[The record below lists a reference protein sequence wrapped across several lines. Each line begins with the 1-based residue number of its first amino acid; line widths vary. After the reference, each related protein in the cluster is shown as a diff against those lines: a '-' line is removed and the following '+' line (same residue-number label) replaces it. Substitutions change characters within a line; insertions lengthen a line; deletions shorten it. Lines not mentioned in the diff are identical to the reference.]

1 MRTFVVKKANQDFK
15 HLDILIFALR
25 DLDAG
30 KQQVRD
36 THFQSWGV

>member
-1 MRTFVVKKANQDFK
+1 MFWFDQSQKVKY
-15 HLDILIFALR
+15 LR
-25 DLDAG
+25 DLDTG

>member
-1 MRTFVVKKANQDFK
+1 M
-15 HLDILIFALR
+15 ILETASTSQGAKIQVSLR